1 MNIKLFGDPRPLS
14 LLGSRYKR
22 KKEPT
27 FLGDF
32 IGDCAKKKEEAAPS
46 QSMASRLSN
55 NKGTNLPPM
64 ASEFAGENEMASRQ
78 RNEIP
83 LAEHKNCP
91 RAKARDARTRPY
103 GLNGSDD

>member
-1 MNIKLFGDPRPLS
+1 MG
-14 LLGSRYKR
+14 LGTNQKR
-22 KKEPT
+22 NPH

-32 IGDCAKKKEEAAPS
+32 IGDWAKKKEEVAPS

-64 ASEFAGENEMASRQ
+64 ASEFAGENEVASRQ

-91 RAKARDARTRPY
+91 RAKAQVARTRPY
-103 GLNGSDD
+103 GPNGSDD